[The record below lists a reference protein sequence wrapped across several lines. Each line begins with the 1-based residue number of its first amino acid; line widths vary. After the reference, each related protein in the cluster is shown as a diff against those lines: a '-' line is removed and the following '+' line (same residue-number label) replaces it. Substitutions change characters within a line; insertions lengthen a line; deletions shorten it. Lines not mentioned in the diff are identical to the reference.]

1 MPSLCIAVTGTKY
14 WEIGGEMNS
23 KIVIGKKRKIIMPRC
38 EFWCAI
44 QGAPTSSIS
53 QKGGGCSRGNTRLPV
68 AKGRE
73 CWSSVAPP
81 GSLQQKEVVMEQR
94 QHQLPSSRRL

>member
-23 KIVIGKKRKIIMPRC
+23 KIVIGKKRKIIMPRF

-44 QGAPTSSIS
+44 QGAPTGSI
-53 QKGGGCSRGNTRLPV
+53 
-68 AKGRE
+68 
-73 CWSSVAPP
+73 
-81 GSLQQKEVVMEQR
+81 
-94 QHQLPSSRRL
+94 

>member
-14 WEIGGEMNS
+14 WEIGGGMNS
-23 KIVIGKKRKIIMPRC
+23 KIVIGKKRKIIMPRF

-44 QGAPTSSIS
+44 QGAPTGSIS
-53 QKGGGCSRGNTRLPV
+53 QRGGGYSRGTTWLPV

-73 CWSSVAPP
+73 CWSSGAPP
-81 GSLQQKEVVMEQR
+81 GSFWQKEGEKKKER
-94 QHQLPSSRRL
+94 HQVPSNGRK